1 MVKVARYDLR
11 NQPSV
16 SSDENHIEVLPEKDP
31 WTDGGGWVPE
41 SENQ

>member
-11 NQPSV
+11 NQPNL
-16 SSDENHIEVLPEKDP
+16 SSDKIHIQVLPEKDP
-31 WTDGGGWVPE
+31 WTDGGSWAPE